1 MSTKRF
7 LAGTLAGAV
16 VFFFLGYLFYGLLL
30 QNFMKENA
38 GTATNVQR
46 DMNNYV
52 WWALIAGNILMGALL
67 SYVINKSNAASAQSG
82 LKRGF
87 IVFLL
92 IGASM
97 DMVMYATTN
106 LSTYKAMGADI
117 ATMAVMG
124 GIAGAVTGWV
134 CAMVGKTAATVATA

>member
-7 LAGTLAGAV
+7 LAGALTGAI
-16 VFFFLGYLFYGLLL
+16 VFFFLGYLFYGVLL
-30 QNFMKENA
+30 QNFMKENG
-38 GTATNVQR
+38 GTATNVAR
-46 DMNNYV
+46 DMNNFV
-52 WWALIAGNILMGALL
+52 WWALIAGNIGMGVLL
-67 SYVINKSNAASAQSG
+67 SYILNKSNAISAQGG

-92 IGASM
+92 VAVSADLIN
-97 DMVMYATTN
+97 YATTN
-106 LSTYKAMGADI
+106 LATYKLMAADI

-134 CAMVGKTAATVATA
+134 CSMVDKTETTVVAA